1 MEDVLKVYARPY
13 SPDVPV
19 VCMDE
24 SSKQLVGEVREPI
37 PMSPGESRRID
48 DEYVRNG
55 VAAIFMAVEPLS
67 GKRWVELSQTRT
79 RADWARFIRGLV
91 DVEYAGRRKVVLVMD
106 NLNTHGT
113 ASLYEAFPPEEAS
126 RIADRLEI
134 HYTPKHG
141 SWLNIAEIELS
152 AYKRQCIAGRIATL
166 DRMRDMTAIWD
177 ADRNGCQRKV
187 NWQFTAADART
198 KLRRLYPKF

>member
-24 SSKQLVGEVREPI
+24 SSKQLVGEAREPI

-79 RADWARFIRGLV
+79 RAD
-91 DVEYAGRRKVVLVMD
+91 
-106 NLNTHGT
+106 
-113 ASLYEAFPPEEAS
+113 
-126 RIADRLEI
+126 
-134 HYTPKHG
+134 
-141 SWLNIAEIELS
+141 
-152 AYKRQCIAGRIATL
+152 
-166 DRMRDMTAIWD
+166 
-177 ADRNGCQRKV
+177 
-187 NWQFTAADART
+187 
-198 KLRRLYPKF
+198 